1 MKKAVLL
8 FIFFLAPQLAQAN
21 YLKECGTG
29 QVLAGKA
36 MDGYLAVT
44 LNISSSTSDA
54 STSRLSSPELCGK
67 SLWSAARFINTNLP
81 MIEQDTA
88 MGSGEHLAAVLDMLE
103 CEPAARPAIVDNIRN
118 DYSHSVTNSNY
129 LTNSHER
136 KVENYFNIVREN
148 VELVPGQCKAV

>member
-1 MKKAVLL
+1 MRKAVLL

-88 MGSGEHLAAVLDMLE
+88 MGSGEHLTAVLDMLE
-103 CEPAARPAIVDNIRN
+103 CTPEARPTIVNSIRS
-118 DYSHSVTNSNY
+118 DYSDSVTNSNY
-129 LTNSHER
+129 LKSSHNK
-136 KVENYFNIVREN
+136 KVESYFNIVREN
-148 VELVPGQCKAV
+148 VQSVPGQCKAV